1 MAPQKRLRR
10 TESRSKRANDPASS
24 SGDNIQRFLS
34 NFSNRAISV
43 ERGLSN
49 DLSALGIDTLF
60 AEMGWYSLYEYRK
73 PTYPKLMRMFF
84 ANMRVNVEPRI
95 MSTLQGIPIEFDC
108 AELAEILGISN
119 DGPRVFDI
127 KIIPTIEGFS
137 YDYAVALHT
146 GNNGF
151 APGAKI
157 KSQDLLLRPRI
168 LHRIIAHN
176 ISPKKGHYD
185 EVTFMELC
193 LIDCMIQ
200 RRPINLPYILIRNII
215 LAYDQKQKA
224 LPYGQVFTTIFE
236 HFEIL
241 LTGTDKRP
249 YSDKT
254 EINNTTLIRMKY
266 VLNEHGEWIQ
276 GHQEGAHA
284 EEEHEEEDNVAE
296 DQGEDEFTH
305 LFESPPPASSPDEP
319 SASGWS
325 QRVESRLTII
335 ETDIRSIRDSHIEIR
350 DSHIEMRDDIQ
361 EMKAMMASLLSRN
374 PPPS

>member
-1 MAPQKRLRR
+1 MAPKKRLRR
-10 TESRSKRANDPASS
+10 TESRSKQANDPTSS
-24 SGDNIQRFLS
+24 SGDNVQRFLS
-34 NFSNRAISV
+34 NFSNRAICV
-43 ERGLSN
+43 ERGLGN

-60 AEMGWYSLYEYRK
+60 AEMGWYSLYEYKK

-95 MSTLQGIPIEFDC
+95 ISTLQENPIEFNC
-108 AELAEILGISN
+108 AVLADILGISN
-119 DGPRVFDI
+119 DGPRVFEI
-127 KIIPTIEGFS
+127 KIIPTIEGFI
-137 YDYAVALHT
+137 YDHAVALHT
-146 GNNGF
+146 GNTEF

-157 KSQDLLLRPRI
+157 KSQDLLLRPRL

-176 ISPKKGHYD
+176 ILPKKGHYD

-200 RRPINLPYILIRNII
+200 RRPINLPYIMIRNMI
-215 LAYDQKQKA
+215 LAYNQKQKA

-236 HFEIL
+236 HFDIL
-241 LTGTDKRP
+241 LTGTDKKP

-254 EINNTTLIRMKY
+254 EIDNTTLTRMKY
-266 VLNEHGEWIQ
+266 VLNENGEWIQ

-284 EEEHEEEDNVAE
+284 EEEHVSAEEEENVAE
-296 DQGEDEFTH
+296 DQGEDEFTN

-325 QRVESRLTII
+325 HRMESRLTHI
-335 ETDIRSIRDSHIEIR
+335 EADMRYMRDSHEAFQT
-350 DSHIEMRDDIQ
+350 EMRTDMQ
-361 EMKAMMASLLSRN
+361 EMKEMMASLLSRY
-374 PPPS
+374 PPP